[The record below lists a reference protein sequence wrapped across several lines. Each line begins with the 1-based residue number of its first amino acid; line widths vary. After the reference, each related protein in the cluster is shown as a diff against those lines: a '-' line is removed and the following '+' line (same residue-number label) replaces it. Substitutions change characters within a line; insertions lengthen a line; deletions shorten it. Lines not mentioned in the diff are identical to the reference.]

1 MRRQG
6 LGFAACATILR
17 TVPSNALRF
26 PLPLS
31 FSSARHT
38 APAGLPAGRQ
48 GRSRAVLAAGLAT
61 ALAVSGCA
69 TADIASRDAGF
80 NDPFEP
86 RNRNV
91 HAFNKGVDRVVLR
104 PTSQVYG
111 TVVPGPVR
119 GGISNFAD
127 NLGLPAA
134 VLNNL
139 LQGRIEPAGKNG
151 FRFLV
156 NSTFGLGGFLDPA
169 TDMGLTEESTD
180 FGETLH
186 VWGAGEGVYLEMPL
200 RGPSTLRDS
209 VGAVVDIFIDPVGAA
224 IDSPESDY
232 VLGAKALSLVGDR
245 YRYSDTVDS
254 LLYESADSYAQTRLL
269 YLQNRRF
276 ELGTEAESNS
286 DDPYDDLYGQ

>member
-1 MRRQG
+1 MSPVCPDAVRCG
-6 LGFAACATILR
+6 DT
-17 TVPSNALRF
+17 S
-26 PLPLS
+26 
-31 FSSARHT
+31 
-38 APAGLPAGRQ
+38 PAGRR
-48 GRSRAVLAAGLAT
+48 GRVLAVLLAS
-61 ALAVSGCA
+61 ALALSGCA

-86 RNRNV
+86 RNRDV

-104 PTSQVYG
+104 PASQVYG

-119 GGISNFAD
+119 GGIGNFAD

-134 VLNNL
+134 VVNNL
-139 LQGRIEPAGKNG
+139 LQGRIEPAGKNT

-200 RGPSTLRDS
+200 RGPTTMRDT
-209 VGAVVDIFIDPVGAA
+209 VGTVVDVFLDPVGAA
-224 IDSPESDY
+224 IDSPEAQY

-245 YRYSDTVDS
+245 YRYSDTIDS
-254 LLYESADSYAQTRLL
+254 LLYESADSYSQARLL

-286 DDPYDDLYGQ
+286 YDPYNDPYAQ

>member
-1 MRRQG
+1 MMTPG
-6 LGFAACATILR
+6 
-17 TVPSNALRF
+17 
-26 PLPLS
+26 
-31 FSSARHT
+31 T
-38 APAGLPAGRQ
+38 APDAGSST
-48 GRSRAVLAAGLAT
+48 RSRGRRAGVLAV
-61 ALAVSGCA
+61 ALASALVLTGCE
-69 TADIASRDAGF
+69 TADIASRDAGY

-86 RNRNV
+86 RNRDV
-91 HAFNKGVDRVVLR
+91 HGFNKGVDRVVIR
-104 PTSQVYG
+104 PASRVYG

-119 GGISNFAD
+119 GGIGNFAD

-134 VLNNL
+134 VVNNL
-139 LQGRIEPAGKNG
+139 LQGRIQPAGRNG

-169 TDMGLTEESTD
+169 TDMGLTEDSTD

-200 RGPSTLRDS
+200 RGPSTMRDT
-209 VGAVVDIFIDPVGAA
+209 VGTVVDIFLDPVGTAL
-224 IDSPESDY
+224 DSPEAQY
-232 VLGAKALSLVGDR
+232 VLGAEAFSLLGDR

-254 LLYESADSYAQTRLL
+254 LLYESADSYAQARLL

-276 ELGTEAESNS
+276 ELGTEAETNS